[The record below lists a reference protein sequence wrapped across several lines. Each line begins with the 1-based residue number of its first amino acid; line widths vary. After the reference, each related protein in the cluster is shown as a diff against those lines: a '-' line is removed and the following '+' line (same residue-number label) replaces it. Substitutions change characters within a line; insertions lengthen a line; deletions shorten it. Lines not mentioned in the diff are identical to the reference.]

1 MGETETRESKPTDR
15 GLLGRASRAARAF
28 AATLRWRLDVDSRDD
43 RWSRATRTPSEPIGT
58 MLCND
63 VVLAVARMKFRRL
76 AEESR
81 SRKERAGDA

>member
-1 MGETETRESKPTDR
+1 
-15 GLLGRASRAARAF
+15 
-28 AATLRWRLDVDSRDD
+28 
-43 RWSRATRTPSEPIGT
+43 

-81 SRKERAGDA
+81 PHKERGGDV

>member
-1 MGETETRESKPTDR
+1 MDETETREAKPTVR
-15 GLLGRASRAARAF
+15 GLPGRASRAARAF
-28 AATLRWRLDVDSRDD
+28 ADAIRWRLAADSRDD

-81 SRKERAGDA
+81 PRKQRAGDR